1 MSSARRVELDGV
13 VGVWVPVDDAVLLA
27 SAAGRWNEERA
38 RVGQGRHRRLAVVRD
53 EVLAAVRSPVSVEV
67 LAGADTGRVMVDPAT
82 AAALEGVSVQTVTRR
97 ARDGLIPGAVKLGR
111 GRAGRW
117 AVPCAPSATTN
128 DDDGVNLP

>member
-13 VGVWVPVDDAVLLA
+13 VGVWVPVDDVALLA
-27 SAAGRWNEERA
+27 AAAGRWNEA
-38 RVGQGRHRRLAVVRD
+38 LVGVGRGRHRRLAVVRD

-67 LAGADTGRVMVDPAT
+67 LAGADTGRMVDVAT

-97 ARDGLIPGAVKLGR
+97 ARGGLIPGAVKLGR

-128 DDDGVNLP
+128 DDGVNLP